1 MKVII
6 LDKESAAIVSLY
18 NVSSIT
24 WADGVTTIVGIS
36 HSGDGTV
43 RTFTADRNRYV
54 VRIIE
59 N

>member
-6 LDKESAAIVSLY
+6 LDKQSPAVVSLY

-24 WADGVTTIVGIS
+24 WADGIATIVGIS
-36 HSGDGTV
+36 NSGDGTV
-43 RTFTADRNRYV
+43 RTFTADRNRYI